1 MNLKHIT
8 PKAYEIPLSD
18 CSTDTVFRFPHATGG
33 AYMRLPLDGSDFYA
47 MYEDATGSNEKAIE
61 AIIDDLDIYNEEL
74 YAFDESEED
83 ERLVNPEWVEQNLAK
98 FLAFLSLPTGTI
110 WLAHREERVIPLCAT
125 LTVED
130 MRVPN

>member
-1 MNLKHIT
+1 MNVKHIT
-8 PKAYEIPLSD
+8 PKTYEVPLSD
-18 CSTDTVFRFPHATGG
+18 CPTDTVFRFPHTTSG

-98 FLAFLSLPTGTI
+98 FLAFFSLPTGTI
-110 WLAHREERVIPLCAT
+110 WLAHRDEHVIPLRAD

-130 MRVPN
+130 VRTPN